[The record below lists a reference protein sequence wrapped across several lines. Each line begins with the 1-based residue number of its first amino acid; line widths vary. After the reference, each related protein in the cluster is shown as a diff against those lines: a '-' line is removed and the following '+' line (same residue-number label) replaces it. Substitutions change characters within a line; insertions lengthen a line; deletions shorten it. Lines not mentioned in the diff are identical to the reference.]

1 MQKTEYT
8 VVFADGSQKELS
20 PLMIDNVMAEK
31 ELVARGSTLKNN
43 SIEFMSIVC
52 WKVCRRIDRDNTPL
66 DFEEFLTSVADI
78 NAEMVDVEPFPKR

>member
-8 VVFADGSQKELS
+8 LFFTDGPSQKLS

-78 NAEMVDVEPFPKR
+78 SAEVVDVDPFPSR